1 MAVRF
6 IDRMM
11 FPVVLTVSALTA
23 FLLSAAPV
31 AYGAQVSPAER
42 ARAAAVY
49 DMPASAADTI
59 PEVDTVYALD
69 ELMVVATRTS
79 QEIVPVQMLSGEKL
93 RTLGTHSI
101 ADAIRYFSGVQIKDY
116 GGIGGLKTIN
126 VRSLGSQHVGVFY
139 DGVELGNA
147 QNGIVDLGRF
157 SLDNMESVSL
167 YNGQKSSTLQSAKDY
182 ASATAVYLQTKKPR
196 FEDGKRNNWNLGL
209 KGGSFATVNPSVLW
223 EHRISDRVSL
233 RRCCGNTGY
242 RTGYRSRPV
251 RSSCILRAAISS
263 RMPSRTVTT
272 RQASGRTG
280 ISA

>member
-1 MAVRF
+1 MV
-6 IDRMM
+6 

-31 AYGAQVSPAER
+31 AYGAQVSPTEK

-126 VRSLGSQHVGVFY
+126 VR
-139 DGVELGNA
+139 
-147 QNGIVDLGRF
+147 R
-157 SLDNMESVSL
+157 
-167 YNGQKSSTLQSAKDY
+167 
-182 ASATAVYLQTKKPR
+182 
-196 FEDGKRNNWNLGL
+196 
-209 KGGSFATVNPSVLW
+209 
-223 EHRISDRVSL
+223 
-233 RRCCGNTGY
+233 
-242 RTGYRSRPV
+242 
-251 RSSCILRAAISS
+251 
-263 RMPSRTVTT
+263 
-272 RQASGRTG
+272 
-280 ISA
+280 

>member
-1 MAVRF
+1 MDIEKMHIFAGATVPYRIKREPGESPGQFPQKNMAVRF

-31 AYGAQVSPAER
+31 AYGARVSPAER

-59 PEVDTVYALD
+59 PEEDTVYALD
-69 ELMVVATRTS
+69 EVMVVATRTS

-157 SLDNMESVSL
+157 SLDNMEEELDSPV
-167 YNGQKSSTLQSAKDY
+167 GQGLRLGDGGLSADQE
-182 ASATAVYLQTKKPR
+182 APL
-196 FEDGKRNNWNLGL
+196 
-209 KGGSFATVNPSVLW
+209 
-223 EHRISDRVSL
+223 
-233 RRCCGNTGY
+233 
-242 RTGYRSRPV
+242 
-251 RSSCILRAAISS
+251 
-263 RMPSRTVTT
+263 
-272 RQASGRTG
+272 
-280 ISA
+280 

>member
-11 FPVVLTVSALTA
+11 FPVVQTVSALTA

-31 AYGAQVSPAER
+31 AYGARVSPAER

-49 DMPASAADTI
+49 DMPASEVDTI

-93 RTLGTHSI
+93 RALGTHSI

-147 QNGIVDLGRF
+147 
-157 SLDNMESVSL
+157 
-167 YNGQKSSTLQSAKDY
+167 
-182 ASATAVYLQTKKPR
+182 
-196 FEDGKRNNWNLGL
+196 
-209 KGGSFATVNPSVLW
+209 
-223 EHRISDRVSL
+223 
-233 RRCCGNTGY
+233 
-242 RTGYRSRPV
+242 
-251 RSSCILRAAISS
+251 
-263 RMPSRTVTT
+263 
-272 RQASGRTG
+272 
-280 ISA
+280 

>member
-11 FPVVLTVSALTA
+11 FSLVLTVSALTV
-23 FLLSAAPV
+23 FLSLAGPV
-31 AYGAQVSPAER
+31 AYGAQVCPAER
-42 ARAAAVY
+42 VRAAAIY
-49 DMPASAADTI
+49 DMPECALDTI
-59 PEVDTVYALD
+59 PEEDTVYALD
-69 ELMVVATRTS
+69 EVMVVATRTS

-157 SLDNMESVSL
+157 SLDNMEGRQAQQLELRPKGRLFCNCQSVSAMGAQDIGPCIALGQYGIPL
-167 YNGQKSSTLQSAKDY
+167 YIG
-182 ASATAVYLQTKKPR
+182 
-196 FEDGKRNNWNLGL
+196 
-209 KGGSFATVNPSVLW
+209 
-223 EHRISDRVSL
+223 
-233 RRCCGNTGY
+233 
-242 RTGYRSRPV
+242 PV
-251 RSSCILRAAISS
+251 
-263 RMPSRTVTT
+263 
-272 RQASGRTG
+272 
-280 ISA
+280 

>member
-116 GGIGGLKTIN
+116 GGIGGGQQGKCPW
-126 VRSLGSQHVGVFY
+126 LGGPSAWGGWWAGG
-139 DGVELGNA
+139 DPTRGG
-147 QNGIVDLGRF
+147 GGGWGRRPP
-157 SLDNMESVSL
+157 
-167 YNGQKSSTLQSAKDY
+167 G
-182 ASATAVYLQTKKPR
+182 
-196 FEDGKRNNWNLGL
+196 W
-209 KGGSFATVNPSVLW
+209 
-223 EHRISDRVSL
+223 SDPACR
-233 RRCCGNTGY
+233 
-242 RTGYRSRPV
+242 
-251 RSSCILRAAISS
+251 
-263 RMPSRTVTT
+263 
-272 RQASGRTG
+272 
-280 ISA
+280 

>member
-11 FPVVLTVSALTA
+11 FSLVLTVSALTV
-23 FLLSAAPV
+23 FLSLAGPV
-31 AYGAQVSPAER
+31 AYGAQVCPAER
-42 ARAAAVY
+42 VQAAAIY
-49 DMPASAADTI
+49 DMPECALDTI
-59 PEVDTVYALD
+59 PEADTVYALD

-147 QNGIVDLGRF
+147 
-157 SLDNMESVSL
+157 
-167 YNGQKSSTLQSAKDY
+167 
-182 ASATAVYLQTKKPR
+182 
-196 FEDGKRNNWNLGL
+196 
-209 KGGSFATVNPSVLW
+209 
-223 EHRISDRVSL
+223 
-233 RRCCGNTGY
+233 
-242 RTGYRSRPV
+242 PV
-251 RSSCILRAAISS
+251 
-263 RMPSRTVTT
+263 
-272 RQASGRTG
+272 
-280 ISA
+280 

>member
-11 FPVVLTVSALTA
+11 FPVVQTVSALTA

-31 AYGAQVSPAER
+31 AYGARVSPTEK

-59 PEVDTVYALD
+59 PEADTVYALD

-182 ASATAVYLQTKKPR
+182 ASATAPR
-196 FEDGKRNNWNLGL
+196 
-209 KGGSFATVNPSVLW
+209 ST
-223 EHRISDRVSL
+223 

-251 RSSCILRAAISS
+251 RSSYILRAAISS